1 MTPFRKWVSSNLPK
15 KTNNPNPSP
24 TGKNWFGLYCFG
36 AGNRTRTC
44 TRWQWNL
51 NPPSLP
57 IPPCPQICLLQQEYP
72 NTKRAVCQCR
82 LAARRRAKLLFW
94 NTPTRA
100 IMPMTIPRNSPVDW
114 RVDVLWRWQAK
125 MIAMITRQNRSLMIS
140 LKAYILLTVP
150 LCADFPFTIPH
161 CLPKNILFVK
171 KHCLSS
177 ASDNGSH
184 ESDVVSEG
192 KSVCFS

>member
-1 MTPFRKWVSSNLPK
+1 MVRA
-15 KTNNPNPSP
+15 
-24 TGKNWFGLYCFG
+24 TGLEPARF
-36 AGNRTRTC
+36 
-44 TRWQWNL
+44 WQWNL

-140 LKAYILLTVP
+140 LKAYCLRSPYAPISLLPYHIAYQKISFFVKNTVYLLHRTMAPMKAMLSAKANPSVFRRVALRKQYRLLT
-150 LCADFPFTIPH
+150 
-161 CLPKNILFVK
+161 
-171 KHCLSS
+171 
-177 ASDNGSH
+177 
-184 ESDVVSEG
+184 
-192 KSVCFS
+192 FSGICEKIAALNLETREAFL

>member
-1 MTPFRKWVSSNLPK
+1 M
-15 KTNNPNPSP
+15 
-24 TGKNWFGLYCFG
+24 
-36 AGNRTRTC
+36 
-44 TRWQWNL
+44 
-51 NPPSLP
+51 
-57 IPPCPQICLLQQEYP
+57 
-72 NTKRAVCQCR
+72 
-82 LAARRRAKLLFW
+82 LFW

-125 MIAMITRQNRSLMIS
+125 MIAMITRQNRSLIIS

-161 CLPKNILFVK
+161 CLPKNILFCK

-184 ESDVVSEG
+184 EGDVVSEG
-192 KSVCFS
+192 KSVCFFRVALRKQYRLLTFSGICEKIAALNLETREAFL

>member
-1 MTPFRKWVSSNLPK
+1 MQV
-15 KTNNPNPSP
+15 
-24 TGKNWFGLYCFG
+24 GG
-36 AGNRTRTC
+36 A
-44 TRWQWNL
+44 
-51 NPPSLP
+51 
-57 IPPCPQICLLQQEYP
+57 
-72 NTKRAVCQCR
+72 
-82 LAARRRAKLLFW
+82 AARKIALLEH
-94 NTPTRA
+94 PTRA

-171 KHCLSS
+171 NTVYLLHRTMAPMKAMLS
-177 ASDNGSH
+177 AKANP
-184 ESDVVSEG
+184 
-192 KSVCFS
+192 SVFRRVALRKQYRLLTFSGICEKIAALNLETREAFL